1 MKLQRAKMLTTA
13 AGPMGTFLAGV
24 EYDLPEGFANSLFAG
39 GYAIPVKGKPAP
51 VEPEAAPVEKEI
63 EMAVQEPQAEKAV
76 GKPMRRKAAK

>member
-13 AGPMGTFLAGV
+13 AGPMGTFLAGM

-51 VEPEAAPVEKEI
+51 VEAEALPEPEI